1 MPLILEKFVT
11 QSQSW
16 PKSGRVILAQSD
28 ADSVIVYQAYCPVI
42 GHAAIQSG
50 RFGGGGFSMSRMTWI
65 KPNSLWMMFR
75 SGWGTKPNQEVTLAI
90 RLKRSAFE
98 EILGQAV
105 HSTFVPEVYGSAE
118 AWQSALRTSDVRLQW
133 DPDHGPSGN
142 PLDRRA
148 IQLGIRGAVLKRFV
162 HDSILQIEDISPLVE
177 QQRTFVLSGR
187 IDQLD
192 VPRETVYAT
201 SDTKVADRLGIDVRE

>member
-1 MPLILEKFVT
+1 
-11 QSQSW
+11 
-16 PKSGRVILAQSD
+16 
-28 ADSVIVYQAYCPVI
+28 
-42 GHAAIQSG
+42 
-50 RFGGGGFSMSRMTWI
+50 MSRMTWI
-65 KPNSLWMMFR
+65 KPNFLWMMFR

-105 HSTFVPEVYGSAE
+105 HSTFVPEVYGSVE
-118 AWQSALRTSDVRLQW
+118 AWQSALRVSDVRLQW

-162 HDSILQIEDISPLVE
+162 HDSIVQIEDISPLVE
-177 QQRTFVLSGR
+177 QQRVFVLSGR